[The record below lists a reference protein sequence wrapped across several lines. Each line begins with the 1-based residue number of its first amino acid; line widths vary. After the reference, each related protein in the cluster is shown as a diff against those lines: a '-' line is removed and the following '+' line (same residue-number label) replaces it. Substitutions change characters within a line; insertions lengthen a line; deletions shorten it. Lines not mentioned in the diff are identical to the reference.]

1 MENYKLVLPEHL
13 NHYGYLFGGHLLKWV
28 DEVAWIAA
36 SLDYPGCNFVTIGMD
51 KVEFKKSVKEGALLR
66 LEVNRAREGNT
77 SVQYT
82 VAVYSHDIKNGDEVP
97 IFTTNTTFVCID
109 NHGKKSRLYKGSQQL
124 S

>member
-51 KVEFKKSVKEGALLR
+51 KVEFRKSVKQGALLR

-82 VAVYSHDIKNGDEVP
+82 V
-97 IFTTNTTFVCID
+97 NTTFVCID
-109 NHGKKSRLYKGSQQL
+109 DQGGKCRLYKESG
-124 S
+124 

>member
-36 SLDYPGCNFVTIGMD
+36 SLDHPGCNFVTIGMD
-51 KVEFKKSVKEGALLR
+51 KVEFKKSVQQGALLR
-66 LEVNRAREGNT
+66 LEANKSEQGKT
-77 SVQYT
+77 SVRY
-82 VAVYSHDIKNGDEVP
+82 VVEVFRHDIHSGTDEH

-109 NHGKKSRLYKGSQQL
+109 DQGKKRRISP
-124 S
+124 

>member
-51 KVEFKKSVKEGALLR
+51 KVEFKKSVQQGALLR

-82 VAVYSHDIKNGDEVP
+82 VAVYSHDIRSGGDEP

-109 NHGKKSRLYKGSQQL
+109 DQGNKCGLRG
-124 S
+124 